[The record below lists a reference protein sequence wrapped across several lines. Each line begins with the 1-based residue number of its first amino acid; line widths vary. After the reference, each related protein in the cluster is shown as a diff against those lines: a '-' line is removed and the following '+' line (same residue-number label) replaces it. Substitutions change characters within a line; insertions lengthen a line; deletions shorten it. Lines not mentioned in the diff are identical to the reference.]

1 MSMADQKE
9 KTKGEL
15 PTNEGM
21 FFETYLLVPEENI
34 TGPELVAILTAL
46 QINFSKAIME
56 QLPERAR
63 RHFIRITRDGK
74 KERWNKR
81 MK

>member
-1 MSMADQKE
+1 MTMTDE

-15 PTNEGM
+15 PTTEGM
-21 FFETYLLVPEENI
+21 FFETYQLVPEQNMSAS
-34 TGPELVAILTAL
+34 ELIAILTAL
-46 QINFSKAIME
+46 QINFSKVVLD
-56 QLPERAR
+56 QLPESAR

-74 KERWNKR
+74 KERWNKK